1 MTSFYGWGSTA
12 SRLQSHYEETVSF
25 LSFNSQVSRSSSYSI
40 DCPRKDERL
49 SWPWSQP
56 VVSNLGP
63 LDWESSTLA
72 LGHCIFQLATMRRR
86 NHFPIFLSL
95 AVKCENKLLKVY
107 CVSKLY
113 LQKFTSLKYH
123 HPHRPWKAFLFL
135 QVISF
140 VDFTLKYKTK
150 LQHAWFS
157 LLKGWWGVPS
167 LVESLF
173 IPLHQENCPHQI
185 FIPQTK

>member
-1 MTSFYGWGSTA
+1 
-12 SRLQSHYEETVSF
+12 
-25 LSFNSQVSRSSSYSI
+25 
-40 DCPRKDERL
+40 
-49 SWPWSQP
+49 
-56 VVSNLGP
+56 
-63 LDWESSTLA
+63 
-72 LGHCIFQLATMRRR
+72 MRRG

-185 FIPQTK
+185 FIPQTKQQFSCYNPIKTSFLAAFAAAVQFSFQFSYYLHTQVALILVFSVFNIYRMLFLALK